1 MFQREKE
8 RTWVGAANNATSYC
22 VYRPSADERPT
33 RASTNFHPVPMD
45 MGGVGGGRA
54 FVRLWESQEEEE
66 ENRKGRIN
74 RLSRVDICMYVCMY
88 GVVYCCCCP
97 ERYYISM
104 WRNKIKY
111 VKISRRIKRS
121 RMGRVLGFFC
131 VCNASLRGV
140 EKRWRRSRK
149 ILDYSKADAVARW
162 WRRNPRNFLT
172 QHKKLWSIESLLP
185 WLYRGYILVLPRQW
199 FPFILSRLYEW
210 CSLFFFLIPTS
221 LVRKVPISLPGCA
234 RRDEE
239 CSNDPSYI

>member
-1 MFQREKE
+1 MNEKVGGVFIRKWSGKWITVIADRAGKIQSKKMLSNEEKDEEKTMATVSVYNNVYTRSRAVSKYTEWTQTIGREKLGRLSRREREGGRDRVNHEKMFQREKE

-121 RMGRVLGFFC
+121 RMGRVLGFFLC
-131 VCNASLRGV
+131 VTRHCVG
-140 EKRWRRSRK
+140 
-149 ILDYSKADAVARW
+149 
-162 WRRNPRNFLT
+162 
-172 QHKKLWSIESLLP
+172 
-185 WLYRGYILVLPRQW
+185 
-199 FPFILSRLYEW
+199 
-210 CSLFFFLIPTS
+210 
-221 LVRKVPISLPGCA
+221 
-234 RRDEE
+234 
-239 CSNDPSYI
+239 